1 MFVWKYITSLPPLLP
16 NSYEKI
22 MLKFGQ
28 KVKIDFS
35 KIGYDIKVWPQYE
48 KEMLKTIDKKNAIII
63 DIQSFGANG
72 YGYNLMIEGY
82 EKNIQWYDWWF
93 GEDVLLPLERP
104 KQMDIE

>member
-1 MFVWKYITSLPPLLP
+1 
-16 NSYEKI
+16 

-35 KIGYDIKVWPQYE
+35 KIGYDIKVWPHYE

-82 EKNIQWYDWWF
+82 EKNIQWHDWWF
-93 GEDVLLPLERP
+93 GEDVLRPLERP

>member
-1 MFVWKYITSLPPLLP
+1 
-16 NSYEKI
+16 

-35 KIGYDIKVWPQYE
+35 KIGYDIKVWPHYE

-82 EKNIQWYDWWF
+82 EKNIQWHDWWF
-93 GEDVLLPLERP
+93 GEDVLRSLERP

>member
-1 MFVWKYITSLPPLLP
+1 
-16 NSYEKI
+16 

-35 KIGYDIKVWPQYE
+35 KIGYDIKVWSHYE

-63 DIQSFGANG
+63 DIKSFGANG

-82 EKNIQWYDWWF
+82 EKNIQWHDWWF
-93 GEDVLLPLERP
+93 GEDVLWSLERP